1 MDQKEQPEEQ
11 SPLVS
16 EPPDLPRKP
25 IPSARIL
32 FIGFCG
38 FALILILLNLRCTPQ
53 ANVPSRPESPQA
65 ANPAMINNARQRDE
79 DQLKK
84 EQKNLSDL
92 LDKQQQQGQTQDPD
106 IPPPTTQ
113 QRAAMRSGN
122 PNGTVNEAKQRREKA
137 LESSTVVIDFS
148 DSKATAETAI
158 TAAPAT
164 EKPATAQTKPAG
176 YDFNSASDPTHRIFE
191 GTVLEGV
198 LTNQLDGSF
207 VGPVNVMLS
216 ADVYSNNYQQLL
228 LPRGTRILGQAQR
241 VDSLGQQRLAIT
253 FHRIICPDGYS
264 ISLDKAPGLD
274 QAGSTGIG
282 GKVNNHYAK
291 IFGAAMAIGLLGGLS
306 QINAG
311 YGYGASGQFRAGVTS
326 EFGMEGI
333 RVLDRFLNIMPTITV
348 LRGTRVRI
356 WMMNDLLVPAYDHH
370 TMESNL

>member
-1 MDQKEQPEEQ
+1 
-11 SPLVS
+11 
-16 EPPDLPRKP
+16 
-25 IPSARIL
+25 
-32 FIGFCG
+32 
-38 FALILILLNLRCTPQ
+38 
-53 ANVPSRPESPQA
+53 
-65 ANPAMINNARQRDE
+65 MINNARQRDE

-176 YDFNSASDPTHRIFE
+176 YDFNSATGPTHRIFE